1 MKNLRIFLVTFLML
15 IPCIV
20 SAETII
26 DIFPDANVARF
37 VRDEIGAFD
46 VTDEVTQ
53 EQLDKI
59 LIFGK
64 FSGYGEIHDVTGISR
79 LHGATYIR
87 LSCYWESDVF
97 LTEFPEEIT
106 TMDWVI
112 DIEAKSL
119 HDLKSLPADIGN
131 MKGLV
136 RLDLSNSGITELPD
150 SICDLVNLESI
161 NLSGCPIER
170 LPDNIGDLKS
180 LKRLDISDTK
190 ITELPESIRS
200 LSLESFRRSG
210 TPL

>member
-1 MKNLRIFLVTFLML
+1 MKRLLILLVAFLLLV
-15 IPCIV
+15 PGIV

-37 VRDEIGAFD
+37 IRDEIGAFD
-46 VTDEVTQ
+46 VTDEVSQ

-59 LIFGK
+59 WLFGN
-64 FSGYGEIHDVTGISR
+64 FSGYGEIHDISGVSR
-79 LHGATYIR
+79 LRGVSFIR
-87 LSCYWESDVF
+87 LSRYWESDVSI
-97 LTEFPEEIT
+97 TELPEEIT
-106 TMDWVI
+106 LMDWVT
-112 DIEAKSL
+112 DIEATSL

-131 MKGLV
+131 MKGLL
-136 RLDLSNSGITELPD
+136 RLDLSNSGITYLPD
-150 SICDLVNLESI
+150 SICTLDHLESI

-180 LKRLDISDTK
+180 LKHLDISDTK

-200 LSLESFRRSG
+200 LSLESFRRKG